1 MRLFARTLIGL
12 AIGADSAIAT
22 ACRVRAQEPARVAG
36 HAQQWTITVGILISY
51 LVALIIFSVFP
62 GSTAS
67 TGWRMV
73 LCLTISMAR
82 YPR

>member
-12 AIGADSAIAT
+12 AIAADFAIAT
-22 ACRVRAQEPARVAG
+22 ACRVRAQEPARAAG
-36 HAQQWTITVGILISY
+36 HAQQRTITVGVLISY

-73 LCLTISMAR
+73 LGREVTTTR
-82 YPR
+82 